1 MPDSIP
7 CSDIS
12 SSLSKS
18 LALNSATLSFVFS
31 THFFVISFVFSRPF
45 FAFSFRSGDFSF
57 TFSEAAFRA
66 SFVFSTHLC
75 PIFLDLSQTFLATLV
90 VLGNFS
96 LTFFVA
102 FSQDSFNL
110 PLTFL
115 VDDLRDSRYL
125 RAFEGFLWASTAPA
139 AAPATAVHAATFATV
154 EVELS
159 DFSQS

>member
-1 MPDSIP
+1 MFNFLF
-7 CSDIS
+7 S
-12 SSLSKS
+12 SFTFSKTTEYADL
-18 LALNSATLSFVFS
+18 LAFLTLSRPCFV
-31 THFFVISFVFSRPF
+31 
-45 FAFSFRSGDFSF
+45 FSFRSGDFSF

-66 SFVFSTHLC
+66 SFVFSAHLC

-125 RAFEGFLWASTAPA
+125 RAFEGFLWVST
-139 AAPATAVHAATFATV
+139 AAPATAVPAATFAAV
-154 EVELS
+154 EIGLS